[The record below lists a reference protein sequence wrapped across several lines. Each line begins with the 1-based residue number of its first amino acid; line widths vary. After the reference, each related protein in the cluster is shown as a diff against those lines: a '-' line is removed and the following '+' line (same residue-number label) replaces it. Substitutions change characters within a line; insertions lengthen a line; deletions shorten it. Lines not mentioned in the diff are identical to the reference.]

1 IPPKGHQTERTPK
14 KDPRPQASSR
24 TEGSPDRGTTTQG
37 FLRHRHF
44 QSTPR
49 LRHLERKGFLE
60 VKFLPTPP
68 LRYCPLVPCPKRHPC
83 ILFPPS
89 FLLKLPP
96 ARQPEGA
103 TPGVRDALGC
113 PDSAFLSFLLPA
125 CQPCEDSSSSSRVP
139 MAAEPLTELEMAIE
153 TVVTTFFNFAG
164 REGRKG
170 SLSIN
175 EFKELVTQ
183 QLPHLLKDVGSLD
196 EKMKSL
202 DVNQDSELKFNE
214 YWRLIGELAKEIRK
228 EKALGIQKK

>member
-1 IPPKGHQTERTPK
+1 MVRIHDDGN
-14 KDPRPQASSR
+14 
-24 TEGSPDRGTTTQG
+24 
-37 FLRHRHF
+37 L
-44 QSTPR
+44 
-49 LRHLERKGFLE
+49 
-60 VKFLPTPP
+60 TPP
-68 LRYCPLVPCPKRHPC
+68 GLGGA
-83 ILFPPS
+83 LF
-89 FLLKLPP
+89 
-96 ARQPEGA
+96 
-103 TPGVRDALGC
+103 
-113 PDSAFLSFLLPA
+113 FLSRKLINLSPRA
-125 CQPCEDSSSSSRVP
+125 LARCTPSP
-139 MAAEPLTELEMAIE
+139 YP
-153 TVVTTFFNFAG
+153 G